1 MQLLEVLNVKKNNT
15 VTDVERLNK
24 LNAVLFCFQEPS
36 AVRIL
41 NKKENKSSAT
51 AIKEI
56 YELARWRNN
65 KAKNKKNN
73 LFMTT
78 GKSKVSR
85 KSMVS
90 HRLAAW
96 NLRMK
101 SEPAYFVYKTNKPA
115 GNESDDSHV
124 SYCRC
129 TSYKIFVLCMLYI

>member
-1 MQLLEVLNVKKNNT
+1 M
-15 VTDVERLNK
+15 
-24 LNAVLFCFQEPS
+24 
-36 AVRIL
+36 L

-85 KSMVS
+85 KSTVS

-96 NLRMK
+96 NLRVK
-101 SEPAYFVYKTNKPA
+101 SKPAYFVYKKNKQA

-124 SYCRC
+124 SYCRY
-129 TSYKIFVLCMLYI
+129 TSYTRFVLVYIFYIW